1 MPSSPRTNHVLLS
14 VSNAFDIGIDAIL
27 PQVDPNDSQDKF
39 DNEELLIMQLEDID
53 KLDDAA
59 AELAIS
65 SINNRITQLALADE
79 QAAGGPNILSLPSA
93 RSLISQ
99 VDNRP
104 ETEPLIPYLQDC
116 LPPVGLLME
125 TLDNPESI
133 EKLSSVDRLVGIAA
147 EAALNIPGT
156 QVIMDNKSRYF
167 GGIQLTPD
175 IIKTLDEGR
184 HLHPQ
189 LVYVLAHQ
197 IKLRLQE
204 GPLSHESIGIK
215 PKKPVIVS
223 MDWRTITVD
232 NVVRSLE
239 LANIVKSSAEDIWL
253 SPILLDDSD

>member
-1 MPSSPRTNHVLLS
+1 
-14 VSNAFDIGIDAIL
+14 
-27 PQVDPNDSQDKF
+27 
-39 DNEELLIMQLEDID
+39 
-53 KLDDAA
+53 
-59 AELAIS
+59 
-65 SINNRITQLALADE
+65 
-79 QAAGGPNILSLPSA
+79 
-93 RSLISQ
+93 
-99 VDNRP
+99 
-104 ETEPLIPYLQDC
+104 
-116 LPPVGLLME
+116 
-125 TLDNPESI
+125 
-133 EKLSSVDRLVGIAA
+133 
-147 EAALNIPGT
+147 
-156 QVIMDNKSRYF
+156 MDNKSRYF

-204 GPLSHESIGIK
+204 GPLLHESIGIK